1 MKRYFYFVAR
11 LVKKGVKGVAKGM
24 FETTEGYFD
33 FVDAADM
40 VARQNGVDI
49 KDVVITF
56 WTETN
61 SVMYGKFRRVT
72 DGD

>member
-1 MKRYFYFVAR
+1 MKRYFYFAAR
-11 LVKKGVKGVAKGM
+11 LVKKGVSGITKGM

-40 VARQNGVDI
+40 VAKKEGVDI

-56 WTETN
+56 WSETN
-61 SVMYGKFRRVT
+61 SVMYGKFRRAM